1 MYTIIS
7 EAQPLCDGMYWADV
21 LKDERDDIYVAVE
34 VTIEGVRKVF
44 LVYIDNLV
52 DFFKNGVDYGVMNN
66 ASEYTFE
73 TYDRYCRW
81 CSYNLAS

>member
-21 LKDERDDIYVAVE
+21 LKAENDDIYVAVE
-34 VTIEGVRKVF
+34 VTIETVRKVF
-44 LVYIDNLV
+44 VVFIDNIV

-66 ASEYTFE
+66 ASDYTFE
-73 TYDRYCRW
+73 TYDKYCKW
-81 CSYNLAS
+81 FNLNVAS